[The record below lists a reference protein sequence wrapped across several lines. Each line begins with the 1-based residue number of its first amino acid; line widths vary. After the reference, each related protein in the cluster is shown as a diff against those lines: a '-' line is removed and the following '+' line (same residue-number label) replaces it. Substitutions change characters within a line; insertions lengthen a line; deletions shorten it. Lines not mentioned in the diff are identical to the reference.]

1 MSYLVVGPG
10 QIPIELDGLKVI
22 PLENVDWNGD
32 DNFTCSIN
40 KAERD
45 TLEHLQMI
53 FHRYKNH
60 F

>member
-1 MSYLVVGPG
+1 VVGPG